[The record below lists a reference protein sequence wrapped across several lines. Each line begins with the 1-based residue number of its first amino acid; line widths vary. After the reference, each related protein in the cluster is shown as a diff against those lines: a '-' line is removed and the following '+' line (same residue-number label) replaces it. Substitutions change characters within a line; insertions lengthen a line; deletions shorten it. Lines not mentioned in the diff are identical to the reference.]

1 MKRPASNLWAALA
14 MCALAGCTQWP
25 QEGAGG
31 FAERSSAQNPRVQHL
46 GTRYVNALAGGARR
60 HAASDVAEA
69 ELLLTRIS
77 REYASG
83 LGEDADRD
91 AETLGLVLDR
101 VETRVRVAGL
111 NSK

>member
-1 MKRPASNLWAALA
+1 MLATSLWAALV
-14 MCALAGCTQWP
+14 MSALAGCTQWP
-25 QEGAGG
+25 QEGEGG
-31 FAERSSAQNPRVQHL
+31 FAERSSLQNPRVQHL
-46 GTRYVNALAGGARR
+46 GTRYVNALAVGARR

-83 LGEDADRD
+83 LELDAARD
-91 AETLGLVLDR
+91 AETLSQVLDR
-101 VETRVRVAGL
+101 VETRIRVASV